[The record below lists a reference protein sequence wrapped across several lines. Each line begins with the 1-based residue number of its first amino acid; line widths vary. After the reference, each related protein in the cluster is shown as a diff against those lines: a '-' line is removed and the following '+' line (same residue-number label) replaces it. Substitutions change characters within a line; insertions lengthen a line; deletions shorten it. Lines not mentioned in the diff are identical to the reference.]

1 VPNEDGSLGFAA
13 WQEDESK
20 HTYSAEDYKK
30 LIMVSLTGR
39 EGEKLCPGA
48 GADAIN
54 TGVSSDYERATHRAW
69 QYLSRFG
76 FNEEVGVF
84 CLGGIPEAQRSEL
97 SSQFK
102 PRIDAL
108 LAECL
113 SATTILLR
121 EKLPQI
127 EAHSKALLAK
137 EALDGQ
143 KVEKVLIDRNA
154 QQQST
159 YQ

>member
-1 VPNEDGSLGFAA
+1 LLVHG
-13 WQEDESK
+13 K
-20 HTYSAEDYKK
+20 
-30 LIMVSLTGR
+30 
-39 EGEKLCPGA
+39 
-48 GADAIN
+48 
-54 TGVSSDYERATHRAW
+54 
-69 QYLSRFG
+69 
-76 FNEEVGVF
+76 
-84 CLGGIPEAQRSEL
+84 IPDAQRSEL

-127 EAHSKALLAK
+127 EALSKALLAK

-143 KVEKVLIDRNA
+143 EVGKVLIDRNA